1 MFFTRLGS
9 FFAVLAMLLGASQV
23 MLGIGIENQWQ
34 LPYTDMIKDY
44 SEGATS
50 AEVIDNGIY
59 KILFGLAFGMLSE
72 ISRAVRDDL

>member
-1 MFFTRLGS
+1 MLFTRLGS

-23 MLGIGIENQWQ
+23 VLGIGIENDWQ
-34 LPYTDMIKDY
+34 LPYADMLKDY
-44 SEGATS
+44 SEGTTS

-59 KILFGLAFGMLSE
+59 KVLFGLAFGILAE

>member
-44 SEGATS
+44 SEGTTS

-72 ISRAVRDDL
+72 ISRALRDDL